1 MTTTLIPEL
10 KPNSKLYNDYLSNAP
25 IFKTFFPT
33 NDKLNDR
40 EFVRSMAESFG
51 NRNATIKSISETMT
65 GFELNPKQVKNI
77 ELFKHNN
84 SLAVVTS
91 HHICLLGSPISLFYK
106 IQSAIQFAKDLKAK
120 HKNIEFI
127 PVFWLED
134 NDVAN
139 PEACSINIL
148 NSDSDLIETSM
159 MCGSQFIKKE
169 FISNLIIP
177 EDFNNQIDKL
187 FEQMTK
193 NKYIDE
199 AKKFFTNAYTS
210 GELCKIGFIKLLQQ
224 LFAEDGLLFVSES
237 TAQQLGYSRF
247 VALLETSNQ
256 WKSVELISRANRKLK
271 DAGYPV
277 QSKHTDVNIFYYFN
291 GEKRRI
297 EITATNDYIVGGK
310 IISKFDMT
318 NEIIEH
324 PERFTPNFLLRPLF
338 QDTVLPTIAY
348 IAGEQELQSACQV
361 YNIYEVFAVR
371 QPAIINQHHAL
382 IVNQEVKTFL
392 SKNNLTP
399 NYFFDQFENIENN
412 ILTEH
417 RSKDNDSLL
426 ITAKK
431 TIIDTIDNL
440 KNNLSKFDSSI
451 VNCCEVMSSNI
462 TKEFERFEVN
472 LNASSRSKN
481 MKFVKEYKAISNWIY
496 PNGEHQEN
504 ILTPVNIISLFG
516 LVGFKQLIEL
526 LCKQDR
532 KQSWVIGE

>member
-199 AKKFFTNAYTS
+199 AKKWFWEAA
-210 GELCKIGFIKLLQQ
+210 K
-224 LFAEDGLLFVSES
+224 
-237 TAQQLGYSRF
+237 
-247 VALLETSNQ
+247 
-256 WKSVELISRANRKLK
+256 
-271 DAGYPV
+271 
-277 QSKHTDVNIFYYFN
+277 N
-291 GEKRRI
+291 GHE
-297 EITATNDYIVGGK
+297 E
-310 IISKFDMT
+310 
-318 NEIIEH
+318 
-324 PERFTPNFLLRPLF
+324 
-338 QDTVLPTIAY
+338 
-348 IAGEQELQSACQV
+348 
-361 YNIYEVFAVR
+361 
-371 QPAIINQHHAL
+371 
-382 IVNQEVKTFL
+382 
-392 SKNNLTP
+392 
-399 NYFFDQFENIENN
+399 
-412 ILTEH
+412 
-417 RSKDNDSLL
+417 
-426 ITAKK
+426 AKK
-431 TIIDTIDNL
+431 
-440 KNNLSKFDSSI
+440 
-451 VNCCEVMSSNI
+451 
-462 TKEFERFEVN
+462 R
-472 LNASSRSKN
+472 
-481 MKFVKEYKAISNWIY
+481 
-496 PNGEHQEN
+496 
-504 ILTPVNIISLFG
+504 LTT
-516 LVGFKQLIEL
+516 
-526 LCKQDR
+526 
-532 KQSWVIGE
+532 